1 MQPQVRI
8 PIFPLEVVLL
18 PGMILPLH
26 IFEERYKIMIGE
38 CLTDYS
44 EFGVVCCESSN
55 MKNKGCS
62 ARIERVLKRYD
73 DGRMDIATRGV
84 RRFMIHSTSDDR
96 PYLQAVVTYFDDA
109 VEDET
114 EEIDELI
121 EEGVKLLGQ
130 LDAMAGN
137 GEDYAPLFELDHKA
151 ISFWISNSTGFT
163 LDDKQQYLEMTS
175 TSGRIRKS
183 VSSLKKIVAR
193 MKGAQE
199 VERIIRGNGSL
210 GKHKP

>member
-38 CLTDYS
+38 CLAEYR
-44 EFGVVCCESSN
+44 EFGVVCCESSE

-84 RRFMIHSTSDDR
+84 RRFTIHSTSGDR

-130 LDAMAGN
+130 LDSMVGKR
-137 GEDYAPLFELDHKA
+137 EDYTPLFELDRKA
-151 ISFWISNSTGFT
+151 ISFWISNSTGFAV
-163 LDDKQQYLEMTS
+163 DEKQQYLEMTS

-183 VSSLKKIVAR
+183 VSSLKRIVAR
-193 MKGAQE
+193 MKVAQE

-210 GKHKP
+210 RKLKP

>member
-1 MQPQVRI
+1 MQPQVKI

-38 CLTDYS
+38 CLAVYS
-44 EFGVVCCESSN
+44 EFGVVCCESSE

-109 VEDET
+109 VEDDT
-114 EEIDELI
+114 EEIGELI

-130 LDAMAGN
+130 LNSMAGTRQ
-137 GEDYAPLFELDHKA
+137 DYTPLFELDRKA

-183 VSSLKKIVAR
+183 VNSLKKIVAR
-193 MKGAQE
+193 MKVAQQ

-210 GKHKP
+210 RQLKP